1 MESSCTYIS
10 ETSFFTHIILMRSTF
25 VKNYRSNS
33 FVFIARNV
41 ILKIVHQNS
50 VIMSFADGH
59 LSCLQFC
66 TLRNADVSIQCVYRC
81 FSRRGIV
88 GS

>member
-1 MESSCTYIS
+1 
-10 ETSFFTHIILMRSTF
+10 MRSMF

-41 ILKIVHQNS
+41 TLKIVHQNS
-50 VIMSFADGH
+50 VIMSFVDGPS
-59 LSCLQFC
+59 SCLQFC
-66 TLRNADVSIQCVYRC
+66 TLRSADVSIEYVYGC